1 VLADATLEQAAP
13 AVWARAALALYHRL
27 AADALVAEVNQGGE
41 MVVAV
46 LAEADPSVPVA
57 TVRATRG
64 KLLRAEPVS
73 LLYAQGRIRH
83 VGPLPALEDEMCA
96 FGPGGL
102 PGGGSPDRLDALVWA
117 LTHLMLAPSVE
128 PRIRRL

>member
-1 VLADATLEQAAP
+1 
-13 AVWARAALALYHRL
+13 
-27 AADALVAEVNQGGE
+27 

-46 LAEADPSVPVA
+46 LAEADPSVPVVS
-57 TVRATRG
+57 VRATRG
-64 KLLRAEPVS
+64 KMLRAEPVS
-73 LLYAQGRIRH
+73 LLYARGRVRH
-83 VGPLPALEDEMCA
+83 AGALPALEDEMCA

-117 LTHLMLAPSVE
+117 LTHLLLSPTTE